1 MLGFLFF
8 SIDTFNL
15 LKGPNLELVELIATL
30 LLGLHLQLAVMMVQ
44 QFPVLLVQRLRVLMV
59 PQPPVLMVQQPPVLM
74 LRQLLVSL
82 LLQLYTLQLGHTPEP
97 QPHCHF
103 HIYCPYIQFV
113 L

>member
-8 SIDTFNL
+8 SIDTFKL

-59 PQPPVLMVQQPPVLM
+59 PQPPVLM

-82 LLQLYTLQLGHTPEP
+82 LLQLYALQLGHTPEP